1 MWFVLSESL
10 CLSARSQKR
19 KNHFRSRASVSYVLI
34 SSSTFPLSLLV
45 LKRSTFVAKRSDF
58 VYIKNANRFRQSVQN
73 NWLARCSFSSIRVR
87 RWSLHV
93 LVFCNTQLYF
103 LLFEKWHQ
111 QLDAST
117 CCKVCKD
124 MTSIYSL
131 EQSLKSAWTWLS
143 TCTFQNILE
152 YSNTLL
158 CTNIYFLSTL
168 TYNDQKKKLTII
180 FSVWKFIIAN
190 LSQIDQEK

>member
-1 MWFVLSESL
+1 M
-10 CLSARSQKR
+10 
-19 KNHFRSRASVSYVLI
+19 
-34 SSSTFPLSLLV
+34 
-45 LKRSTFVAKRSDF
+45 LKRSSLVAKRSGF

-117 CCKVCKD
+117 SCKVCKD

-131 EQSLKSAWTWLS
+131 EQSLKSPWTWLS

-158 CTNIYFLSTL
+158 CTSIMYHVVTFEGYSWEKLRLKSDEHCHVSADILVETVNSTHDPVL
-168 TYNDQKKKLTII
+168 LISI
-180 FSVWKFIIAN
+180 
-190 LSQIDQEK
+190 

>member
-1 MWFVLSESL
+1 M
-10 CLSARSQKR
+10 
-19 KNHFRSRASVSYVLI
+19 
-34 SSSTFPLSLLV
+34 
-45 LKRSTFVAKRSDF
+45 LKRSSFVAKRSGF

-73 NWLARCSFSSIRVR
+73 NWLARCSFSSIRVW

-117 CCKVCKD
+117 SCKVCKD

-131 EQSLKSAWTWLS
+131 EQSLKSPWTWLS

-152 YSNTLL
+152 YSWLTHYFAQTFTFCLHSHTMTRKRLNNNFQSLK
-158 CTNIYFLSTL
+158 IYYCWFIPNWSGEIMGFLVDRWYTC
-168 TYNDQKKKLTII
+168 KHFFI
-180 FSVWKFIIAN
+180 FSHF
-190 LSQIDQEK
+190 

>member
-1 MWFVLSESL
+1 M
-10 CLSARSQKR
+10 
-19 KNHFRSRASVSYVLI
+19 
-34 SSSTFPLSLLV
+34 
-45 LKRSTFVAKRSDF
+45 
-58 VYIKNANRFRQSVQN
+58 QN

-117 CCKVCKD
+117 SCKVCKD

-131 EQSLKSAWTWLS
+131 EQSLKSPWTWLS

-168 TYNDQKKKLTII
+168 AYKLARKRLNNNFQSLKIYYCWFIPNRSGEIMGFLVDRWYTCKHFFI
-180 FSVWKFIIAN
+180 FSRF
-190 LSQIDQEK
+190 

>member
-45 LKRSTFVAKRSDF
+45 LKRSSFVAKRSGF

-111 QLDAST
+111 QLDVST
-117 CCKVCKD
+117 SCKVCKD
-124 MTSIYSL
+124 MTSIYSICTRYYISYFIAISCCWRHQFCL
-131 EQSLKSAWTWLS
+131 LFTYDLLSAIYQQSLGARP
-143 TCTFQNILE
+143 
-152 YSNTLL
+152 
-158 CTNIYFLSTL
+158 
-168 TYNDQKKKLTII
+168 
-180 FSVWKFIIAN
+180 
-190 LSQIDQEK
+190 